1 MKRTESGERGG
12 RYMGLSAAEFDYP
25 GMEADRAFFAAR
37 FRGLLRDLFGKS
49 GSTTAA
55 AEEDGTIPLAAVAGM
70 TDPVSPGGG
79 TAPLPV
85 LPRSSRKL
93 WLRTWAAAEAGEEF
107 VLEAV
112 RGRRGWYLAGGLPA
126 LAALEVLRARGARAV
141 RVKSLPSGGMEAP
154 RPVPACPRLPARG
167 AEPAAAAQVV

>member
-1 MKRTESGERGG
+1 
-12 RYMGLSAAEFDYP
+12 MGLSAAEFDYS

-49 GSTTAA
+49 GSTTAAA

-93 WLRTWAAAEAGEEF
+93 WRRTWAAAEAGEEF
-107 VLEAV
+107 VLDAV
-112 RGRRGWYLAGGLPA
+112 RGSRGWYLAGGLPA
-126 LAALEVLRARGARAV
+126 LAALEVLRARGARTV
-141 RVKSLPSGGMEAP
+141 RVKALPSGGLEAP
-154 RPVPACPRLPARG
+154 RPVPACPRLPARD
-167 AEPAAAAQVV
+167 AEPSAAAQAV